1 MNLTAWNALLTTK
14 NNTVMKTEKTTKRLF
29 SAISINRITAER
41 FRSFSKKVAGS
52 HSDTLDQMMDFFEV
66 VNISPRNRLMMHRL
80 KLYNFI
86 LRRIDYIVELLREQ
100 ESLYHKPTHDMLRSL
115 FDGTAMGKMQQPA
128 IEEPRY
134 KERKQEEL
142 ENIEP
147 KISLEKYN
155 VLHHDLQRERR
166 EFLKVLNSI
175 SEIKPHFGKP
185 YLKVEMDATKLSILK
200 RRLKD

>member
-1 MNLTAWNALLTTK
+1 
-14 NNTVMKTEKTTKRLF
+14 
-29 SAISINRITAER
+29 
-41 FRSFSKKVAGS
+41 KVTGS

-86 LRRIDYIVELLREQ
+86 LRRIDYIAELLREQ
-100 ESLYHKPTHDMLRSL
+100 EKLYHKPTHDMLKSL
-115 FDGTAMGKMQQPA
+115 FDGTAMNKKQQPA

-147 KISLEKYN
+147 KVSLEKYN
-155 VLHHDLQRERR
+155 LLHQDLQRERR

-175 SEIKPHFGKP
+175 SQVKPHFGKS
-185 YLKVEMDATKLSILK
+185 YFKIEMDTTKLSILK
-200 RRLKD
+200 RRLEN